1 MEKCIYVYTH
11 RLLKSTFTRLMLW
24 KKYLTWRCWTSLLV
38 SFVGGFPRG
47 GWSGGGPLKQFVL
60 HVGSLDVN
68 TRLSKQHDAVQNFQR
83 NQPEE
88 GEGCSLERCIS
99 EWKKCS
105 VTLNQKLF
113 PLLQKLVWSFNSLLF
128 NQLCW
133 MNKKTLKPWDSI
145 PNLDVGPHILYMS
158 YLLMVALICEVSNHR
173 ILECWL
179 CSNT

>member
-1 MEKCIYVYTH
+1 MYEVLFMGCITYFVGHSTSCLCAVHAPHFQSFMFGLHLWKNVSMYTH
-11 RLLKSTFTRLMLW
+11 TASLKHIYKTDKLW
-24 KKYLTWRCWTSLLV
+24 KKYLTWRCWTSLLL
-38 SFVGGFPRG
+38 SFAGGFPRG

-68 TRLSKQHDAVQNFQR
+68 TRLPKQHDAVQHFQR

-113 PLLQKLVWSFNSLLF
+113 PLLQN
-128 NQLCW
+128 
-133 MNKKTLKPWDSI
+133 
-145 PNLDVGPHILYMS
+145 
-158 YLLMVALICEVSNHR
+158 
-173 ILECWL
+173 
-179 CSNT
+179 